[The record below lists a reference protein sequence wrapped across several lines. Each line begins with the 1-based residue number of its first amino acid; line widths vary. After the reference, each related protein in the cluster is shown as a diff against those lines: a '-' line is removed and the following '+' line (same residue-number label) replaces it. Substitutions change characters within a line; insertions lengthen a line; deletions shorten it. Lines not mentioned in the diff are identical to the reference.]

1 MVLYRRAKW
10 ACYASNVTAAVT
22 CNVTPLL
29 FLTFRSLY
37 GISYTKLG
45 LLVLVNFLTQLTV
58 DLIFSFFSHKF
69 NIKTTVRLIPVIAFV
84 GLWLF
89 ALTPWLFPSAPYVG
103 LVLATVVFSSA
114 SGLGEVLISP
124 VVAAIP
130 AKNPEREMSK
140 LHAVYAWGAV
150 GVILLS
156 ALYIFTVSA
165 VYWQYMIFAFS
176 AVPLVAA
183 LLFFGADLPDM
194 QTPGRVSGA
203 LAFFK
208 RPALWVMF
216 LAIFLG
222 GSAEC
227 SMSQWCSGYLEGA
240 LGIPKILGDMVGV
253 AMFSLTLG
261 LGRTLYAK
269 YGKNIETVLFLG
281 GLGASVC
288 YLLAALSP
296 LPLIGLAACALTGFC
311 VSMLWPGCLVAAE
324 KRIPSGGVFL
334 YAMMASG
341 GDLGASVG
349 PQLLGAIT
357 DAAMLSPTMINVSE
371 RLGLSAEQCGMRLGM
386 MVGAFFPICA
396 TAVYFYLLKT
406 AKNKSLD

>member
-1 MVLYRRAKW
+1 MNMISYRRAKW

-29 FLTFRSLY
+29 LLTFRSLY

-45 LLVLVNFLTQLTV
+45 LLVLVNFLTQLSV

-69 NIKTTVRLIPVIAFV
+69 NIKMTVRMIPVIAFV

-89 ALTPWLFPSAPYVG
+89 ASTPWLFADAPYVG
-103 LVLATVVFSSA
+103 LVLATVVFSAA

-130 AKNPEREMSK
+130 AENPEREMSK

-150 GVILLS
+150 AVILLS

-165 VYWQYMIFAFS
+165 SYWQYMIFAFS
-176 AVPLVAA
+176 TVPLVAA
-183 LLFFGADLPDM
+183 VLFFGADLPDM
-194 QTPGRVSGA
+194 QTPGKMSGA

-208 RPALWVMF
+208 KPALWVMF
-216 LAIFLG
+216 LVIFLS

-240 LGIPKILGDMVGV
+240 LGIPKVVGDIVGV
-253 AMFSLTLG
+253 AMFSLMLG

-269 YGKNIETVLFLG
+269 YGKNIETVLLFG
-281 GLGASVC
+281 SLGAFAC
-288 YLLAALSP
+288 YLAAALSP
-296 LPLIGLAACALTGFC
+296 LPLIGLVACALTGFC
-311 VSMLWPGCLVAAE
+311 VSMLWPGCLLLAE
-324 KRIPSGGVFL
+324 KRIPSGG
-334 YAMMASG
+334 
-341 GDLGASVG
+341 
-349 PQLLGAIT
+349 
-357 DAAMLSPTMINVSE
+357 
-371 RLGLSAEQCGMRLGM
+371 
-386 MVGAFFPICA
+386 
-396 TAVYFYLLKT
+396 
-406 AKNKSLD
+406 